1 MGSFPSE
8 IGRWI
13 RGCFGVHT
21 GVQILYSL
29 LSRVIGIPLQHQAQ
43 RLASQRLQPPGTL
56 SSTSGPPGS
65 QSTQPPLQPQQ
76 GQQLPQQMGRFVN
89 GITRP
94 GFNYLTNGQT
104 HNGIIPGIHGQHPQ
118 FQSGVSFS
126 VGPPQSNQPQQPNG
140 VPGGPGGPQ
149 QSAPGGVNPNQPMQF
164 NSLMPGQQQQRQPPP
179 LMNGHLQQQPQQRG
193 PGPFQS
199 PTMAHS
205 PQNNAGTPGQLG
217 PSNQPQQGQ
226 QQGQP
231 PMGQFGGP
239 SPNMAHAHMS
249 RTDMLPPNGSMNPM
263 NSAQQQQQLP
273 QQPGGPPTPGY
284 SQQQQQQ
291 QQGGGRPPSRTNT
304 PAGMMHSS
312 PSLASR
318 QPPPG
323 GMGPGGAVSES
334 NINAEIMRIPQNVML
349 TLKRENGLADKD
361 FATLTMPEKVRSLY
375 FVSTVTFSYYIWVW
389 TLLTRDFS
397 SFALRAAYSKRIEAV
412 YQGSETQI
420 RNRITMRLL
429 VHQQVSCNQANK
441 DREVRLS
448 RHSFLN
454 SGINGTV
461 HLPGKR

>member
-1 MGSFPSE
+1 MHWFTHRCADPSVS
-8 IGRWI
+8 
-13 RGCFGVHT
+13 CS
-21 GVQILYSL
+21 Y
-29 LSRVIGIPLQHQAQ
+29 LSRVTRDNFSQHQAQ

-104 HNGIIPGIHGQHPQ
+104 PNGIMTGIHGHPQ

-126 VGPPQSNQPQQPNG
+126 VGPPPPPNQPQQPNG

-179 LMNGHLQQQPQQRG
+179 LMNGHPQQPQQRG

-239 SPNMAHAHMS
+239 SPNMAHAHMN

-263 NSAQQQQQLP
+263 SSGQQQQQLP

-291 QQGGGRPPSRTNT
+291 QQGGGGRPPSRTNT

-323 GMGPGGAVSES
+323 GGMGPGGAVSES
-334 NINAEIMRIPQNVML
+334 NINTEIMRIPNSMVSQ
-349 TLKRENGLADKD
+349 LKRENGLGDKD
-361 FATLTMPEKVRSLY
+361 LASLTMPEKVRS
-375 FVSTVTFSYYIWVW
+375 
-389 TLLTRDFS
+389 
-397 SFALRAAYSKRIEAV
+397 
-412 YQGSETQI
+412 
-420 RNRITMRLL
+420 
-429 VHQQVSCNQANK
+429 
-441 DREVRLS
+441 
-448 RHSFLN
+448 
-454 SGINGTV
+454 
-461 HLPGKR
+461 

>member
-1 MGSFPSE
+1 
-8 IGRWI
+8 
-13 RGCFGVHT
+13 
-21 GVQILYSL
+21 
-29 LSRVIGIPLQHQAQ
+29 
-43 RLASQRLQPPGTL
+43 
-56 SSTSGPPGS
+56 
-65 QSTQPPLQPQQ
+65 
-76 GQQLPQQMGRFVN
+76 MGRFVN

-104 HNGIIPGIHGQHPQ
+104 PNGIMTGIHGHPQ

-126 VGPPQSNQPQQPNG
+126 VGPPPPPNQPQQANG

-164 NSLMPGQQQQRQPPP
+164 NSLMPGQQQRQPPP
-179 LMNGHLQQQPQQRG
+179 LMNGHPQQPQQRG

-239 SPNMAHAHMS
+239 SPNMAHAHMN

-263 NSAQQQQQLP
+263 SSGQQQQQLP

-291 QQGGGRPPSRTNT
+291 QQQQGGGGRPPSRTNT

-323 GMGPGGAVSES
+323 GMGPGGAISES
-334 NINAEIMRIPQNVML
+334 NINTEIMRIPTNIILQ
-349 TLKRENGLADKD
+349 LKRENGLGDKD
-361 FATLTMPEKVRSLY
+361 LASLTMPEKVRCLFRLSRFFLLSL
-375 FVSTVTFSYYIWVW
+375 FLIQIWVW
-389 TLLTRDFS
+389 TLLTHDFP
-397 SFALRAAYSKRIEAV
+397 SFVPRAAYSKRIEAALQ
-412 YQGSETQI
+412 QGPETQI
-420 RNRITMRLL
+420 RSLITMRLL
-429 VHQQVSCNQANK
+429 VHQQVLCKLQANK
-441 DREVRLS
+441 GREVRLS
-448 RHSFLN
+448 SHSFLN

-461 HLPGKR
+461 HLPGRR

>member
-1 MGSFPSE
+1 
-8 IGRWI
+8 
-13 RGCFGVHT
+13 
-21 GVQILYSL
+21 
-29 LSRVIGIPLQHQAQ
+29 
-43 RLASQRLQPPGTL
+43 
-56 SSTSGPPGS
+56 
-65 QSTQPPLQPQQ
+65 
-76 GQQLPQQMGRFVN
+76 MGRFVN

-104 HNGIIPGIHGQHPQ
+104 PNGIMSGMHGHPQ
-118 FQSGVSFS
+118 FQSGVTFS
-126 VGPPQSNQPQQPNG
+126 VGPPPSSNQPQQPNG

-149 QSAPGGVNPNQPMQF
+149 PSAPGGVNPNQPMQF

-179 LMNGHLQQQPQQRG
+179 LMNGHPQQQAQQRG

-239 SPNMAHAHMS
+239 SPNMAHAHMN

-263 NSAQQQQQLP
+263 SSAQQQQQLP

-291 QQGGGRPPSRTNT
+291 QQQGGVGRPPSRTNT
-304 PAGMMHSS
+304 PAGMMHAS

-334 NINAEIMRIPQNVML
+334 NINAEIMRIPQNVIS
-349 TLKRENGLADKD
+349 TLKRENGLGDKD
-361 FATLTMPEKVRSLY
+361 FAALTMQDKVRSLC
-375 FVSTVTFSYYIWVW
+375 FRFSYCFGFSFGSFNWLYLNVDNAD
-389 TLLTRDFS
+389 TLILLL
-397 SFALRAAYSKRIEAV
+397 FASRAAYFKFIEAV
-412 YQGSETQI
+412 HQEPGTQI
-420 RNRITMRLL
+420 RSLITMRLL
-429 VHQQVSCNQANK
+429 GHQRVSCKRRVNK
-441 DREVRLS
+441 GREEVRLS

-461 HLPGKR
+461 RLLGKR